1 MLGVD
6 MGGRRPVWA
15 VVAWVLILVCTPA
28 MASEPVP
35 IPEKDAA
42 ELYVDVPAPWR
53 DYLIQARAAERIED
67 PLQRCLAFPDVPD
80 NRWPAGHAQAHCNFR
95 FARKRITPA
104 EIEEMLDRGEAEALE
119 RRMDERLALHF
130 LDKDY
135 SEIIHSDL
143 DFRVDE
149 EGDNGRIAEKW
160 LQLSPGSAYA
170 NTAYANFVLNSA
182 RKARGAR
189 YSSETPRE
197 NLRRMSELTKQA
209 IPYFD
214 KAISINPK
222 MMPAY
227 AGLIDLGRLDSRD
240 ALGQRALAAARK
252 VDPACSNIAGTH
264 MSSLTPR
271 WGGSYEQML
280 AYANEL
286 SLHVANRPQLAIYLA
301 RPYADRGD
309 RLVEEKEYTLATL
322 KLLEVAISIGS
333 DPGALL
339 VAADAVG
346 ALTDADPDHVR
357 RLAYLLQESRFRETK
372 AWGARQIANI
382 LAHQEPQW
390 SLKYAL
396 RALEQEPDHA
406 LGRYL
411 AGVGYNGA
419 GRPEDADREY
429 RIAIENSGYRQAS
442 LREVAH
448 MWIFNAR
455 HDDKSASEHA
465 LARAKPYIDRLIK
478 EYPEDG
484 MGWILRWYWD
494 ASSVSGAN
502 PKEIPSI
509 LAKLD
514 RGDAWQVRM
523 VRLLEDVNSRK
534 STDPIFIRRYEN

>member
-1 MLGVD
+1 MPGVD
-6 MGGRRPVWA
+6 MGGVRPVWA
-15 VVAWVLILVCTPA
+15 VVAWVLMLVCTPA
-28 MASEPVP
+28 AASEPVP

-42 ELYVDVPAPWR
+42 ELYLDVPAPWR

-67 PLQRCLAFPDVPD
+67 PLQRCLAFPDLPG
-80 NRWPAGHAQAHCNFR
+80 NRWPEGHAQAHCR
-95 FARKRITPA
+95 THFASKGLTPA
-104 EIEEMLDRGEAEALE
+104 EIEGMLDRGELKQLE
-119 RRMDERLALHF
+119 NLLDDRFRRHF

-135 SEIIHSDL
+135 SEVIHDDL
-143 DFRVDE
+143 DFRVDDA
-149 EGDNGRIAEKW
+149 GLNGRVAEKW
-160 LQLSPGSAYA
+160 LELAPDSAYA
-170 NTAYANFVLNSA
+170 NAAYGNFLMRSA
-182 RKARGAR
+182 WKARGGR
-189 YSSETPRE
+189 YASETPRD
-197 NLRRMSELTKQA
+197 NLRRMGKLAEQA
-209 IPYFD
+209 VPYLE
-214 KAISINPK
+214 KALSINPK
-222 MMPAY
+222 LLPAY
-227 AGLIDLGRLDSRD
+227 EGLIELARLDSRD
-240 ALGQRALAAARK
+240 ELGERALLAARK
-252 VDPACSNIAGTH
+252 VDPACANIAGSH
-264 MSSLTPR
+264 MDSLTPR

-286 SLHVANRPQLAIYLA
+286 SAHIDRRPQLAIYLA

-309 RLVEEKEYTLATL
+309 RLVAAKQYTAETL

-333 DPGALL
+333 DEGALRD
-339 VAADAVG
+339 AADVAGV
-346 ALTDADPDHVR
+346 LTDAAPDQVK
-357 RLAYLLQESRFRETK
+357 RLAYLLQESRFRETN
-372 AWGARQIANI
+372 AWGMREMARI

-419 GRPEDADREY
+419 GHQEDADREY

-455 HDDKSASEHA
+455 HDDKSVSELA
-465 LARAKPYIDRLIK
+465 LARAKPYIDRLIT

-514 RGDAWQVRM
+514 RGDAWQVRLA
-523 VRLLEDVNSRK
+523 RLLEDVNSRK